1 MAPHFNL
8 AYEPWIPCI
17 QADGQAID
25 LSLRDALVEAH
36 ELQELAGDSP
46 LVTAAL
52 YRLLLAVLHRIFG
65 PPGSDAWESL
75 WQAGSWDRERVN
87 EYLAAWQHQLDL
99 FDAERPFYQVA
110 DRRVK
115 PKSVCSLV
123 HEFASGNNA
132 TLFDHHMD
140 DEDVWLAPAQAA
152 RLLVTAQ
159 SFGLAGLSGLP
170 QKFTDGSC
178 TRGVIFLVQ
187 GNTLFQSL
195 ALNLLR
201 YPDDGFFVGR
211 SGDRPAWEMD
221 DPHTP
226 ERSVP
231 LGYLDYLTWQNRRIL
246 LLPEAN
252 SGGIRVRQMTVAPG
266 LRLDAGVLDTMK
278 HYRKDEKRGPLPR
291 RFNEDRALWRDSAA
305 LFKLH
310 SGGWRPPVT
319 FDWLAEL
326 VHMGV
331 LSKTLTER
339 TLALGMANKQA
350 KVEFYRSERLALPL
364 AYLQDRS
371 LVESLDTALGMAED
385 VGRRLWGAGRRL
397 ATYLLSPVADAP
409 DARQPKREDLDQVMG
424 PWGIERIYWSRLE
437 VEFRTTMERIPR
449 DTEGALDAWQ
459 TVLRRTAWDAIEHA
473 ARLVGTD
480 PRGFKAIVRARE
492 QLALGLSRLFPRDDR
507 QDVLAESNL

>member
-1 MAPHFNL
+1 
-8 AYEPWIPCI
+8 
-17 QADGQAID
+17 
-25 LSLRDALVEAH
+25 
-36 ELQELAGDSP
+36 
-46 LVTAAL
+46 
-52 YRLLLAVLHRIFG
+52 
-65 PPGSDAWESL
+65 
-75 WQAGSWDRERVN
+75 
-87 EYLAAWQHQLDL
+87 
-99 FDAERPFYQVA
+99 
-110 DRRVK
+110 
-115 PKSVCSLV
+115 
-123 HEFASGNNA
+123 
-132 TLFDHHMD
+132 
-140 DEDVWLAPAQAA
+140 
-152 RLLVTAQ
+152 
-159 SFGLAGLSGLP
+159 
-170 QKFTDGSC
+170 
-178 TRGVIFLVQ
+178 VIFLVQ

-195 ALNLLR
+195 ALNLVR
-201 YPDDGFFVGR
+201 YPDDGFFVRR

-221 DPHTP
+221 DPYTP

-246 LLPEAN
+246 LLPEAH

-266 LRLDAGVLDTMK
+266 LRLDGTVLDTMK
-278 HYRKDEKRGPLPR
+278 HYRQDERRGPLPR

-339 TLALGMANKQA
+339 TLALGMANNQA
-350 KVEFYRSERLALPL
+350 KVEFYRSERLPLPL

-371 LVESLDTALGMAED
+371 FVESLDTALGMAED

-437 VEFRTTMERIPR
+437 VEFRTTIERIPR

-473 ARLVGTD
+473 ARLVGTN

-492 QLALGLSRLFPRDDR
+492 QLALGLSLLFPRDDR
-507 QDVLAESNL
+507 QDVLAESSL